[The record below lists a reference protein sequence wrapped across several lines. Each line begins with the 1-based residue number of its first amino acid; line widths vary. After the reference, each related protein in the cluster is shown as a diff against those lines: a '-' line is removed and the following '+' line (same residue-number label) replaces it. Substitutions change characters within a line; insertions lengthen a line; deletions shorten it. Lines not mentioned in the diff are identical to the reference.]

1 MTNRQLQYK
10 KNRITGMSPYAA
22 ARAAGYSPN
31 YAGNRIAGGRI
42 DKEIQFE
49 IEKAGGTLKFV
60 AEKLVKF
67 AEKDDFR
74 AAIPALKQ
82 LCELLGL
89 NKEAKI
95 VLDQS
100 QHLTQV
106 KNETN
111 NIIQTFDAKSL
122 ADKIKE
128 LNGPNTN
135 KVTEIISNGLG
146 LQVKEITPGA

>member
-1 MTNRQLQYK
+1 
-10 KNRITGMSPYAA
+10 MSRYAA
-22 ARAAGYSPN
+22 ARAAGYSQTYSDN
-31 YAGNRIAGGRI
+31 ATRIAGGRI

-74 AAIPALKQ
+74 AAIPAIKQ
-82 LCELLGL
+82 LCDLLGL
-89 NKEAKI
+89 SKEAKI